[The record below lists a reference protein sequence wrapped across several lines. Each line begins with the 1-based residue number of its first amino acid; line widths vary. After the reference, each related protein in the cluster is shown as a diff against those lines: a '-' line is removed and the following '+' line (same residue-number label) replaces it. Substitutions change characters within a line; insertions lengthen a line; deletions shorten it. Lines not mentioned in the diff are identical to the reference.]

1 MAEPWLFVIK
11 NHSVLNGM
19 NRKLLLFLPFM
30 LIGVMA
36 YGQQNKT
43 ETANVASYLNDLKIE
58 MQKEW
63 PKNRTINI
71 VFHGHSVPA
80 GYFKTP
86 VVNTLSAYPYLV
98 LQKIKSIYPYA
109 VVNVI
114 ITSIGGE
121 NSISGAK
128 RFDNEVLNHQ
138 PDVLFIDYALNDRGA
153 GLEKSYKAWDE
164 MIKKAKRE
172 NIKIILLT
180 PSPDQR
186 VDYADANNELKK
198 HSDQII
204 RLANENQVGLVDSY
218 KAFEFLYNDKEQ
230 LEKYM
235 SQVNHP
241 NEKGHELIANEI
253 IKYFK

>member
-1 MAEPWLFVIK
+1 
-11 NHSVLNGM
+11 M
-19 NRKLLLFLPFM
+19 NRNILLFLSLTLFTFH
-30 LIGVMA
+30 IKS
-36 YGQQNKT
+36 QNNEREIIDAT
-43 ETANVASYLNDLKIE
+43 YLNDLKIE
-58 MQKEW
+58 LQKEW
-63 PKNRTINI
+63 PKNRTINV

-86 VVNTLSAYPYLV
+86 VVNTLSAYPNLV
-98 LQKIKSIYPYA
+98 LEELKSNYPYA

-121 NSISGAK
+121 NSVSGAK
-128 RFDNEVLNHQ
+128 RFDNEVLNYQ
-138 PDVLFIDYALNDRGA
+138 PDVLFIDYALNDRGV

-164 MIKKAKRE
+164 MIKKAKKE
-172 NIKIILLT
+172 KIKIILLT

-198 HSDQII
+198 YSDQII

-218 KAFEFLYNDKEQ
+218 KAFEFLYTNKNE
-230 LEKYM
+230 LKKYM

-241 NEKGHELIANEI
+241 NKEGHELIANEI

>member
-1 MAEPWLFVIK
+1 MKTIF
-11 NHSVLNGM
+11 
-19 NRKLLLFLPFM
+19 FLPM
-30 LIGVMA
+30 VLIGFLA
-36 YGQQNKT
+36 LGQ
-43 ETANVASYLNDLKIE
+43 NVALEKANPSTYLSDLKKE
-58 MQKEW
+58 MQIEW

-86 VVNTLSAYPYLV
+86 VVNTLAAYPALV
-98 LQKIKSIYPYA
+98 LKKIKSQYPYA

-114 ITSIGGE
+114 NTSIGGE

-138 PDVLFIDYALNDRGA
+138 PDVLFIDYALNDIGA
-153 GLEKSYKAWDE
+153 GLEESYKAWDE

-186 VDYADANNELKK
+186 VDYADASNELKK

-204 RLANENQVGLVDSY
+204 RLANENKVGLVDSY
-218 KAFEFLYNDKEQ
+218 KAFEFLYPKRKK
-230 LEKYM
+230 LKKYM

-241 NEKGHELIANEI
+241 NEKGHELIAKEI
-253 IKYFK
+253 IKWFEI

>member
-1 MAEPWLFVIK
+1 MKTIF
-11 NHSVLNGM
+11 
-19 NRKLLLFLPFM
+19 FLPMM
-30 LIGVMA
+30 LIGFLA
-36 YGQQNKT
+36 LGQNVESEK
-43 ETANVASYLNDLKIE
+43 ANPSTYLSDLKKE
-58 MQKEW
+58 MQIEW

-71 VFHGHSVPA
+71 VFHGHSVPS
-80 GYFKTP
+80 GFFKTP
-86 VVNTLSAYPYLV
+86 IVNTLAAYPALV
-98 LQKIKSIYPYA
+98 LNKIKAQYPYA

-114 ITSIGGE
+114 TTSIGGE

-153 GLEKSYKAWDE
+153 GLEKSFKAWDE

-180 PSPDQR
+180 PSPDQS
-186 VDYADANNELKK
+186 VDYTDTNNELKK
-198 HSDQII
+198 HTDQII
-204 RLANENQVGLVDSY
+204 RLANKNQVGLVDSY
-218 KAFEFLYNDKEQ
+218 KAFGFLYTNKNK
-230 LEKYM
+230 LKKYM

-241 NEKGHELIANEI
+241 NEKGHELIAKEI